1 LGARAAYFKQAIHDA
16 LIAHRQYVVEHG
28 EDQPEISGWQWGQQ
42 GPARAPGSSTEA
54 DNV

>member
-42 GPARAPGSSTEA
+42 GAARAPGSSTEA